1 MQAEERSR
9 VTRMFDEIVAEHALG
24 VRGTSSDKK
33 RRAQRFADRIKPH
46 RRLVIRKLI
55 RCRDSL
61 LPIFNPAIVLATRAG
76 DARVERRCGDSQ
88 GARCRRPT
96 APTKRG
102 CLRHRFDSGG
112 EEFPLGLRLIGLAG
126 LRERRSA
133 RKVMPGALHWAIRWW
148 LLQREHV

>member
-61 LPIFNPAIVLATRAG
+61 LPIFNPAIVLARRAALG
-76 DARVERRCGDSQ
+76 DPLVALAAR
-88 GARCRRPT
+88 ARLSALRIEG
-96 APTKRG
+96 APT
-102 CLRHRFDSGG
+102 
-112 EEFPLGLRLIGLAG
+112 PA
-126 LRERRSA
+126 
-133 RKVMPGALHWAIRWW
+133 
-148 LLQREHV
+148 